1 MGDSILTSIKHLLGI
16 PADVTDFDS
25 DIIIHINSVIDVLY
39 QLGYGDGTFYVH
51 NAEDIWSEY
60 IQDASQL
67 NLIKTLV
74 YLRVKMLFDPPTSS
88 AALTSFEK
96 LIGEFE
102 FRVNM
107 MVDRDEKSEEGK
119 DV

>member
-1 MGDSILTSIKHLLGI
+1 MGDSILTTIKQLLGI
-16 PADVTDFDS
+16 PADVVDFDG
-25 DIIIHINSVIDVLY
+25 DITIHINSVIDVLY
-39 QLGYGDGTFYVH
+39 QLGYGDGTFYVQ
-51 NAEDIWSEY
+51 NAEDTWSDY

-107 MVDRDEKSEEGK
+107 MVDRDKNSEEGK